1 MSLEMV
7 VKGVVFDEGQKS
19 PVVLLTDL
27 AHTVT
32 LPIYIGMVE
41 ATAIAVHLDKVDLGR
56 PLTHDLLKTTIEALH
71 GVVVRVHVTEL
82 KSGTYYANVVL
93 SQRGRELRLDA
104 RPSDAIA
111 LAIRAAVPIFVDEE
125 VIDESNLLI
134 EDDAEKRDS

>member
-41 ATAIAVHLDKVDLGR
+41 ATAIAVHLDNVDLGR
-56 PLTHDLLKTTIEALH
+56 PLTHDLFKSAVEALH
-71 GVVVRVHVTEL
+71 GAIVRVHVTEL
-82 KSGTYYANVVL
+82 KNGTYYANLVL
-93 SQRGRELRLDA
+93 THDGRELRLDA

-134 EDDAEKRDS
+134 DDADEKHES

>member
-1 MSLEMV
+1 MSLQMV
-7 VKGVVFDEGQKS
+7 VKGVGFDEGQKS

-56 PLTHDLLKTTIEALH
+56 PLTHDLMKSAIEALH
-71 GVVVRVHVTEL
+71 GAIVSVHVTEL
-82 KSGTYYANVVL
+82 KNGTYYANLVL
-93 SQRGRELRLDA
+93 SQDGRELRLDA

-134 EDDAEKRDS
+134 EDDSLKHES

>member
-56 PLTHDLLKTTIEALH
+56 PLTHDLMKTAIEALH
-71 GVVVRVHVTEL
+71 GDILRVHVTEL
-82 KSGTYYANVVL
+82 KNGTYYANVVL
-93 SQRGRELRLDA
+93 SQDGRELRLDA

>member
-56 PLTHDLLKTTIEALH
+56 PLTHDLMKTAIEALH
-71 GVVVRVHVTEL
+71 GTVVRVHVTEL
-82 KSGTYYANVVL
+82 KNGTYFANLVL
-93 SQRGRELRLDA
+93 AQDGREHCLDA

-134 EDDAEKRDS
+134 EEGDEKRDS